1 MNSFWN
7 KYNKY
12 YKQILVIGFPI
23 LLGQLGIIIT
33 GFVDTLMVGQ
43 YSTEALAASAFVNSL
58 LGMMNVVCMGFSY
71 GITPVVGALFGRGE
85 THQIGETIK
94 VGLVINIIF
103 GLICSLIM
111 LIAYIFID
119 EMGQPVEILP
129 LIRPYYIV
137 ILISMI
143 PVIIVNVFRQFTD
156 AITDTKLA
164 MIIILVANALNILGN
179 WLLIYGNW
187 GFPEWGLYGAGISTM
202 IARFIILI
210 AYIICLLVIARYR
223 TYLRG
228 FFDGIVTKAKIKQ
241 LTKIS
246 LPISIQMGM
255 EAAIFTLAAIIVGW
269 FGADSLAAFQVILS
283 FGTIGFMIYYS
294 LGASLSIIIAN
305 YSGTNDIAQVHRC
318 SIAGYH
324 IILSSAILASI
335 IVLLGGEMVFSLLT
349 NDAKVIDIAVTLIIP
364 WILYQFGDATQIT
377 YANAL
382 RGIKCVMPMM
392 KYAFIS
398 YVVVGTSS
406 AFLFAFTFNGGVK
419 GVILSFAVT
428 LFVAGALFTRRF
440 YKEIA
445 TTSKV
450 AN

>member
-1 MNSFWN
+1 MTDTQTE
-7 KYNKY
+7 
-12 YKQILVIGFPI
+12 KQK
-23 LLGQLGIIIT
+23 
-33 GFVDTLMVGQ
+33 
-43 YSTEALAASAFVNSL
+43 
-58 LGMMNVVCMGFSY
+58 
-71 GITPVVGALFGRGE
+71 
-85 THQIGETIK
+85 IK
-94 VGLVINIIF
+94 VIHTALDEVEF
-103 GLICSLIM
+103 GDDSEDG
-111 LIAYIFID
+111 YGRK
-119 EMGQPVEILP
+119 EKV
-129 LIRPYYIV
+129 
-137 ILISMI
+137 
-143 PVIIVNVFRQFTD
+143 
-156 AITDTKLA
+156 TKTQ
-164 MIIILVANALNILGN
+164 NAD
-179 WLLIYGNW
+179 
-187 GFPEWGLYGAGISTM
+187 PKAEVKSAKEKPAKEKS
-202 IARFIILI
+202 AKEEPKSE
-210 AYIICLLVIARYR
+210 AKKPAKEK
-223 TYLRG
+223 
-228 FFDGIVTKAKIKQ
+228 VTKAPKAVLMGDSITDGWPKSDNEFFESNNFVGRG
-241 LTKIS
+241 IS
-246 LPISIQMGM
+246 GQTTSHMVVRFRQDVVDLHPKY
-255 EAAIFTLAAIIVGW
+255 V
-269 FGADSLAAFQVILS
+269 VIL
-283 FGTIGFMIYYS
+283 
-294 LGASLSIIIAN
+294 A
-305 YSGTNDIAQVHRC
+305 GTNDIAQVHRC